1 MGRRGGGGG
10 GRSSGGGGRSR
21 SSGGRSRSS
30 GRSGGSSFG
39 GGGGHSSHY
48 RSARTNT
55 YVRTTV
61 VSPSYTRRYGRSSVS
76 GGVDPA
82 SSAYIIFGAILA
94 IFLITTVLSMITAG
108 PNISNNKNRT
118 KISSGYSFMNDCVYD
133 DIDWIDST
141 STLRNGME
149 YFYDK
154 TGVQPVIILHEY
166 EPTMSESQMEDNTVA
181 LYDEMFGSREDVF
194 LYVYYDSAPTASED
208 GYDTW
213 CIGMQAMSVMDDDA
227 LDIFWQ
233 WLDHYWYGNTYA
245 SGEEDE
251 MFAAIYKDTANS
263 IMEKSTTGLDVAFV
277 GFIAVI
283 VIAAGVTIVV
293 LVKAKHKRKKE
304 EAEET
309 ARILNADLDTLSSAS
324 EDDLVNK
331 YN

>member
-61 VSPSYTRRYGRSSVS
+61 VSPSYTRRYGRSSVG
-76 GGVDPA
+76 GGVDSA
-82 SSAYIIFGAILA
+82 SSVYIVLGVILA
-94 IFLITTVLSMITAG
+94 IFLITVMFSMITSG
-108 PNISNNKNRT
+108 PDINNNKNRT
-118 KISSGYSFMNDCVYD
+118 KISSGYNFMNDCVYD
-133 DIDWIDST
+133 EIDWIDST

-166 EPTMSESQMEDNTVA
+166 EPTMSETQMEDNTVA
-181 LYDEMFGSREDVF
+181 LYDEMFGSREDIF
-194 LYVYYDSAPTASED
+194 LYVYYDSAPNASED

-233 WLDHYWYGNTYA
+233 WLDYYWYGNTYA
-245 SGEEDE
+245 SGEEDD

-263 IMEKSTTGLDVAFV
+263 IMEKSTTGFDVAFV

-283 VIAAGVTIVV
+283 VIAVGVTIVV

-309 ARILNADLDTLSSAS
+309 ARILNADINTLSSSS